1 MTERAEAD
9 VAIVGAGLAGL
20 VAARRLAAAGLRP
33 LVVEARERVGG
44 RLLNEEIGD
53 GKVVEVG
60 GQWIGPTQERI
71 AALADELGV
80 GTFPTHDAGRH
91 LIEMRGRIASY
102 EGPITDARLG
112 LVRDLAKAIPATAL
126 ADFEVARARLDRMA
140 RQVPLEEPWMAPK
153 AAEWDGQTVAT
164 WVRRNTRTE
173 AARSLFEL
181 ATEAVW
187 AAEPADVSLLHLLF
201 YTRSGSGFNS
211 LVGTDGGAQQDRFH
225 GGSQVLALRMAEQ
238 LGDGRLR
245 LGAPVREIAHDEEG
259 VTVHAYRVVHPI
271 GEEVD
276 TAQDEMG
283 DKRLV
288 VSARRA
294 IVAIPPTLAG
304 RIAYDPPLPAQRDQL
319 TQRMPQGTVVK
330 TMAIYERPFW
340 RDDGLSGQAV
350 SDAGPARVVFD
361 NSPPDGSPGVLLGF
375 LEGRLARQWGA
386 RPADER
392 REAILAGHARL
403 FGERAAR
410 PERFVERVWAEEEWT
425 RGCYGCLMTTGG
437 WTEYGRALRAPI
449 GPLHWAGAETATVW
463 NGYMDGA
470 VQSGE
475 RAAAEVL
482 DALS

>member
-1 MTERAEAD
+1 MAESIEAD

-20 VAARRLAAAGLRP
+20 VAARRIAAAGARP
-33 LVVEARERVGG
+33 LVVEARDRVGG

-80 GTFPTHDAGRH
+80 GTFPTYDEGRH
-91 LIEMRGRIASY
+91 LIEMRGRLSSY
-102 EGPITDARLG
+102 EGPLTDARLG
-112 LVRDLAKAIPATAL
+112 LVRDLARAVPPLAL
-126 ADFEVARARLDRMA
+126 ADFEQARARLDRMG

-153 AAEWDGQTVAT
+153 AAAWDNQTFAT
-164 WVRRNTRTE
+164 WVQRNTRTE
-173 AARSLFEL
+173 AARGLFEL

-187 AAEPADVSLLHLLF
+187 AAEPGDVSLLHVLF
-201 YTRSGSGFNS
+201 YTRSGSGFNT
-211 LVGTDGGAQQDRFH
+211 LVGTGGGAQQDRVH
-225 GGSQVLALRMAEQ
+225 GGSQRLALLMAEQ
-238 LGDGRLR
+238 LGAERLR
-245 LGAPVREIAHDEEG
+245 LGAPVRRIEHGEG
-259 VTVHAYRVVHPI
+259 GVALHADGAG
-271 GEEVD
+271 GELGGLAV
-276 TAQDEMG
+276 
-283 DKRLV
+283 R
-288 VSARRA
+288 ARRA

-304 RIAYDPPLPAQRDQL
+304 RVAYDPPLPARRDQL
-319 TQRMPQGTVVK
+319 TQRMPQGTVIK

-340 RDDGLSGQAV
+340 REEGLSGQAT

-386 RPADER
+386 RSAAER
-392 REAILAGHARL
+392 RAAILAGHARL
-403 FGERAAR
+403 FGDRAAR
-410 PERFVERVWAEEEWT
+410 PERFVERVWAGEEWT

-437 WTEYGRALRAPI
+437 WTEYGRALRTPI

-482 DALS
+482 SDLDDG